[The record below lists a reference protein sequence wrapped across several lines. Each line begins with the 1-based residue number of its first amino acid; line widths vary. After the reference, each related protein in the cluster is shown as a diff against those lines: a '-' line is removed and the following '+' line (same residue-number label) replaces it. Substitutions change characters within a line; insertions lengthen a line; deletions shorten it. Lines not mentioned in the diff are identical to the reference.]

1 MANRFLRRGDAMQ
14 GENQIGVAVT
24 RCLPQAN
31 VSQFERGLCE
41 LVHVASS
48 QPGHISAEILRGTVG
63 PEGRWYYIVY
73 RFSSE
78 TNLRA
83 WEISRQRKSTVE
95 SLDPLA
101 IDAGRQGLTG
111 MEAWF
116 DLHPSLAPPPRFRMA
131 ILTLIGIWPL
141 VSVVLWLL
149 APHLTALPFLLRTAV
164 NSTVLV
170 IAMTYWVM
178 PWLVRLADRWLRPSQ
193 LALSGIP
200 KDRSKLFSD
209 V

>member
-1 MANRFLRRGDAMQ
+1 MQ
-14 GENQIGVAVT
+14 GENQIGVVVT
-24 RCLPQAN
+24 RCVPQAN
-31 VSQFERGLCE
+31 VSQFEHGLRE
-41 LVHVASS
+41 LVGVACS
-48 QPGHISAEILRGTVG
+48 QPGYVSAEILRGSVR

-78 TNLRA
+78 TTLRA
-83 WEISRQRKSTVE
+83 WENSRQRQSMVE
-95 SLDPLA
+95 FLDPFT
-101 IDAGRQGLTG
+101 IDAGRHELTG
-111 MEAWF
+111 IEAWF
-116 DLHPSLAPPPRFRMA
+116 DLPPGLPPPPRFRMA

-178 PWLVRLADRWLRPSQ
+178 PWLVRLADQWLRPQQ
-193 LALSGIP
+193 LALSRIS
-200 KDRSKLFSD
+200 KDRSRMFGGSD

>member
-78 TNLRA
+78 TSLRA
-83 WEISRQRKSTVE
+83 WENSRQRQSMVK

-101 IDAGRQGLTG
+101 IDAGRHELTG

-116 DLHPSLAPPPRFRMA
+116 DLPPSLAPPPRFRMA

-141 VSVVLWLL
+141 VSVVVWLL
-149 APHLTALPFLLRTAV
+149 APTPDRAPFSPSHGREQH
-164 NSTVLV
+164 
-170 IAMTYWVM
+170 
-178 PWLVRLADRWLRPSQ
+178 RPSDRDDLLGDA
-193 LALSGIP
+193 LARALG
-200 KDRSKLFSD
+200 RSMAST
-209 V
+209 

>member
-1 MANRFLRRGDAMQ
+1 MQ
-14 GENQIGVAVT
+14 GESQIGVVVT
-24 RCLPQAN
+24 RCVPQAN
-31 VSQFERGLCE
+31 VSRFEHGVRE
-41 LVHVASS
+41 LVRAACSHT
-48 QPGHISAEILRGTVG
+48 GHISADILRGSVRA
-63 PEGRWYYIVY
+63 EGRWYHIVY

-83 WEISRQRKSTVE
+83 WESSQQRRSMVE
-95 SLDPLA
+95 FLDSLA
-101 IDAGRQGLTG
+101 IDAGRHELTG

-116 DLHPSLAPPPRFRMA
+116 DLPPGLPPPPRIRMA
-131 ILTLIGIWPL
+131 VLTLIGIWPL

-149 APHLTALPFLLRTAV
+149 APHLTALPYLLRTAV

-178 PWLVRLADRWLRPSQ
+178 PWLGRLANRWLHPRQ
-193 LALSGIP
+193 QALRGIS
-200 KDRSKLFSD
+200 KDRSKLFGRSN